1 MLPASTTLQQ
11 FELPLLFDGSC
22 CKITHWFGRG
32 ESVLIGFANKSV
44 TWFSGMFV
52 LGHKEVYLEYNRE
65 E

>member
-1 MLPASTTLQQ
+1 MLWHLDSLSPPKG
-11 FELPLLFDGSC
+11 EDC

-65 E
+65 ELGEN